1 MSYSGLAE
9 TKSCA
14 STSLLP
20 TALVHAMR
28 IGESHRDI
36 AILLVGALSRWVNHL
51 EEEEVQKPQTKSLL
65 KALRKLSTALSL
77 PFSGSH
83 SYPSVCLGTN
93 LKLAIDFG
101 LQSSQSDLIASY
113 LQTLIMSEGD
123 KWVHSSV
130 ASVSLA
136 LRAGNE
142 AKPVNTAVSAVRSFA
157 TKELSKA
164 EAIAALDD

>member
-1 MSYSGLAE
+1 
-9 TKSCA
+9 
-14 STSLLP
+14 
-20 TALVHAMR
+20 MR

-65 KALRKLSTALSL
+65 KALRTLLRYYWPFIPSNYCPL
-77 PFSGSH
+77 PV
-83 SYPSVCLGTN
+83 PGTN

-142 AKPVNTAVSAVRSFA
+142 AKPVSTAASAVRSFA